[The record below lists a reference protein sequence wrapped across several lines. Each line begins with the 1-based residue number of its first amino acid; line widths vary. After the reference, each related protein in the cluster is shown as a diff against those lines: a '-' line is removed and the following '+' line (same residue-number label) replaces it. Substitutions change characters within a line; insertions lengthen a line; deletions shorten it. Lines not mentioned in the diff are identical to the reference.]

1 MHIADGLL
9 PVPVLAAGGL
19 GTGAL
24 AWWGARELG
33 EEEPP
38 RLAVFTAAFFCV
50 SLIHFPVPP
59 TSVHLL
65 LHGLLGVVLG
75 RRALLALPVGLGLQ
89 AALLGHGRLTTLGVN
104 ALIMGMAAMAGRGV
118 YRVLAARPGVRPFW
132 SGAAAG
138 AVAVAVSGA
147 LVALVLAGLG
157 GGFRTVAQL
166 VLLAHMPVLG
176 LEAAVTGLTVEFLR
190 RVQPALVRG

>member
-9 PVPVLAAGGL
+9 PVPALAAGWL

-24 AWWGARELG
+24 AWWGGRRLQ

-38 RLAVFTAAFFCV
+38 RLAVFTAAFFCA

-89 AALLGHGRLTTLGVN
+89 AALLGHGGLTALGVN
-104 ALIMGMAAMAGRGV
+104 ALLFGLAALAGRGG
-118 YRVLAARPGVRPFW
+118 YRALASRPEVRPFW
-132 SGAAAG
+132 RGAAAG
-138 AVAVAVSGA
+138 ATAVAVSGA
-147 LVALVLAGLG
+147 LLAGVLTGLG
-157 GGFRTVAQL
+157 GGFRAVAQL
-166 VLLAHMPVLG
+166 VLLAHVPVLV